1 MQVIPQSYI
10 QEALGELRL
19 WFLDLLIWIAQFVE
33 LPRDVR
39 LFMQGELRTARSEL
53 RHLLAYAAMTDQPHK
68 RVRNRPRPPRS
79 LAQGFRFQ
87 RRMPRFHKLW
97 TRGVRLRSREDIRAT
112 LENFDNVVMRL
123 RVQFHA
129 PMRAGTVVM
138 VCAPDVI
145 FITSAPAPAAEAAD
159 TS

>member
-10 QEALGELRL
+10 NQALADLRL

-33 LPRDVR
+33 LPRDLR
-39 LFMQGELRTARSEL
+39 LFIQQELRTARSEL
-53 RHLLAYAAMTDQPHK
+53 RHLLAYAAMTEQPHRRIK
-68 RVRNRPRPPRS
+68 NRPRPPRS

-87 RRMPRFHKLW
+87 RRMPRFHRVW
-97 TRGVRLRSREDIRAT
+97 TRGVTLRTRADIRAT
-112 LENFDNVVMRL
+112 LENFDKVVTRL

-138 VCAPDVI
+138 VDAPSVR
-145 FITSAPAPAAEAAD
+145 FITNAPARAAEVAD

>member
-10 QEALGELRL
+10 RQALADLRL
-19 WFLDLLIWIAQFVE
+19 WFFDLLVWIAQYVA

-53 RHLLAYAAMTDQPHK
+53 RHLLAYAAMTEQPYW
-68 RVRNRPRPPRS
+68 RNRNRSRPPRS

-87 RRMPRFHKLW
+87 RRMPRFQRVW
-97 TRGVRLRSREDIRAT
+97 TRGVKLHTREDIRAT
-112 LENFDNVVMRL
+112 LENFDKVVMRL
-123 RVQFHA
+123 RVKFHA
-129 PMRAGTVVM
+129 PMRVGTVVM
-138 VCAPDVI
+138 ICAPDVR
-145 FITSAPAPAAEAAD
+145 FITNALAPAAEAAD

>member
-10 QEALGELRL
+10 RQALADLRL
-19 WFLDLLIWIAQFVE
+19 WFFDLLIWIAQFVE

-53 RHLLAYAAMTDQPHK
+53 RHLLAYAAMTEQPH
-68 RVRNRPRPPRS
+68 RRTRNRSRPPRS
-79 LAQGFRFQ
+79 LAQGYRFQ
-87 RRMPRFHKLW
+87 RRMPRFQRVW
-97 TRGVRLRSREDIRAT
+97 TRGVKLRTRADIRAT
-112 LENFDNVVMRL
+112 LENFDKVVMRL

-138 VCAPDVI
+138 VCARNVRL
-145 FITSAPAPAAEAAD
+145 ITNAPAPAAESAD

>member
-10 QEALGELRL
+10 NQALADLRL
-19 WFLDLLIWIAQFVE
+19 WFFDLLVWIAQYVA

-53 RHLLAYAAMTDQPHK
+53 RHLLAYAAMTEQPHRRIK
-68 RVRNRPRPPRS
+68 NRPRPPRS

-87 RRMPRFHKLW
+87 RRMPRFHRVW
-97 TRGVRLRSREDIRAT
+97 TRGVTLRTRADIRAT
-112 LENFDNVVMRL
+112 LENFDKIVARL
-123 RVQFHA
+123 RVQFHT

-138 VCAPDVI
+138 VCAPSVT
-145 FITSAPAPAAEAAD
+145 FITNAPAPAAEAAD

>member
-10 QEALGELRL
+10 REALADLRL
-19 WFLDLLIWIAQFVE
+19 WFFDLLVWIAQFVE
-33 LPRDVR
+33 LPRDLR

-53 RHLLAYAAMTDQPHK
+53 RHLLAYAAMTDQPH
-68 RVRNRPRPPRS
+68 RRARNRPRPPRS
-79 LAQGFRFQ
+79 LARGFRFQ

-97 TRGVRLRSREDIRAT
+97 TRGVKLRTRAEIRAA
-112 LENFDNVVMRL
+112 LENFDKIVARL

-138 VCAPDVI
+138 VGVPNVH
-145 FITSAPAPAAEAAD
+145 FTTNAPAPAAEAAD